1 LQNYNSQLLT
11 LKQKENEIT
20 DIINKDQNTN
30 ASMRSKVESL
40 NGILEN
46 KRKFWRMAIGEY

>member
-1 LQNYNSQLLT
+1 MNA
-11 LKQKENEIT
+11 EN
-20 DIINKDQNTN
+20 K
-30 ASMRSKVESL
+30 SKVESL